1 MRSFDELFAMAVAH
15 KGSAEA
21 VEERL
26 PSPKSAAELAATP
39 DDRYLA
45 EMAKAIFSAGFVWK
59 VVENKW
65 PGFEE
70 AFDGFDPPRVAF
82 YSDDDIARLMS
93 DTRIIRNGPKVRA
106 VHENAVFLVDLAREH
121 GSAARFF
128 ADWPASD
135 FVGLWQV
142 LKKRGSRLGGSS
154 AQFALR
160 FVGWDSPV
168 LMGDVLKALIREG
181 VVDKAPTSKAALKAV
196 QDAFNTWAG
205 ESGRPMS
212 QISRLLA
219 LSVG

>member
-1 MRSFDELFAMAVAH
+1 MRSFDDLYAMAVAH

-21 VEERL
+21 IEERL
-26 PSPKSAAELAATP
+26 PTPKSAAELAAIP

-106 VHENAVFLVDLAREH
+106 VHDNAVFLVDLAREH

-135 FVGLWQV
+135 FVGLWQL
-142 LKKRGSRLGGSS
+142 LKKRGSRLGGTS
-154 AQFALR
+154 AQFFLR
-160 FVGWDSPV
+160 FIGWDSPIV
-168 LMGDVLKALIREG
+168 TGDVLKALVREG
-181 VVDKAPTSKAALKAV
+181 VVDKPPTSKAALKAV
-196 QDAFNTWAG
+196 QDAFNAWADQG
-205 ESGRPMS
+205 GRSMS